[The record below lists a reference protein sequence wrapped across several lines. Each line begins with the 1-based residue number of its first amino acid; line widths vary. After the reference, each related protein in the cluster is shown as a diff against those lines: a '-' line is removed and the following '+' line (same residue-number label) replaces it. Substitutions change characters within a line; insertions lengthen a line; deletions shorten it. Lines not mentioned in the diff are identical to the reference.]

1 MIQALKRFYSS
12 FGDRGVMF
20 VMFAFS
26 VVAHS
31 LLAMC
36 MELPAVNPDEIG
48 VASIAAFYSGRDW
61 SALMGQVG
69 YYYGYVQ
76 AVFYAPLF
84 MLFNNSYALYKACL
98 VVNGVLISFIPLT
111 AYDIASRMGIGSVWK
126 KLVIAVCCGNY
137 ITYIAHSKF
146 IWNEAICSLLPWLLL
161 WVMFLGMGSK
171 SNGGRVMLSV
181 VAGILCAVCYG
192 AHSRLIAV
200 AAAFVLTLIIVRIS
214 MNRRILNLPVF
225 SVSLVAG
232 FAGEYFAKKAIQQAV
247 WNGKA
252 SGNTMEAELDRVLG
266 LFEEG
271 GFNRF
276 ISTLFGHLY
285 TFMTSTAG
293 LGAIAF
299 VVFFL
304 LIFVRIRE
312 WHTNRADVRNG
323 GSLIDGVKVYE
334 PSTKHTYSARLTAL
348 GIYAFLAVGGSMLL
362 SVLFKFNSNQID
374 DIKDLT
380 MFGRYTD
387 NTAPLVVLLVLIF
400 LFRYGLNIKNI
411 GWAAAV
417 YSYTCF
423 GFFTVSWQMV
433 SSARGY
439 RESPILGLM
448 PWRIG
453 EDYTRTLTA
462 DSFIIMTSVTFTVL
476 ALAAVFTVCT
486 RKSRK
491 ALISGLYCCLF
502 LYTTAFAGT
511 VYLPQRAEENLAKTE
526 PARQVSALLYNDAAS
541 PTIVAFDI
549 GSRSAGLVQFL
560 NLNTKVSI
568 IRKSKNIPENC
579 IIIADEE
586 KQLELAPGSFDY
598 IGTEGGLSV
607 YAYGETARDYMKY
620 KRSADVAELAADSEA
635 DHSEELSV

>member
-20 VMFAFS
+20 VMFAVS

-48 VASIAAFYSGRDW
+48 VASVAAFYSGRDW

-84 MLFNNSYALYKACL
+84 LLFNNSYALYKACL
-98 VVNGVLISFIPLT
+98 VMNGVLISFIPLI
-111 AYDIASRMGIGSVWK
+111 AYDISSRLGINAVWK
-126 KLVIAVCCGNY
+126 KLVIAFCCGNY

-146 IWNEAICSLLPWLLL
+146 IWNEAICSLLPWVLL
-161 WVMFLGMGSK
+161 WVMFMAMGSK
-171 SNGGRVMLSV
+171 KAGSRIAWSAA
-181 VAGILCAVCYG
+181 AGILCAVCYG
-192 AHSRLIAV
+192 AHSRLLAV
-200 AAAFVLTLIIVRIS
+200 VIAFVLTLLIVRIS
-214 MNRRILNLPVF
+214 MNRRILVLPVF
-225 SVSLVAG
+225 FPVLAAG
-232 FAGEYFAKKAIQQAV
+232 FVGEHFCRKAIQLAV
-247 WNGKA
+247 WNGRA
-252 SGNTMEAELDRVLG
+252 TGNTMEAELDRVFG

-271 GFNRF
+271 GFDRF

-312 WHTNRADVRNG
+312 WRNNLG
-323 GSLIDGVKVYE
+323 GTTVDGVKVYE
-334 PSTKHTYSARLTAL
+334 PATKHTYSARLTAL
-348 GIYAFLAVGGSMLL
+348 GIYAFLSVGGSMLL
-362 SVLFKFNSNQID
+362 SVLFKFNSGQISE
-374 DIKDLT
+374 IKDLT

-387 NTAPLVVLLVLIF
+387 NVAPLAILLVLVF
-400 LFRYGLNIKNI
+400 MFRYRLNLKNI
-411 GWAAAV
+411 AWAAAV
-417 YSYTCF
+417 YAYACF

-433 SSARGY
+433 GSAKGY
-439 RESPILGLM
+439 RESPVLGLM

-453 EDYTRTLTA
+453 EDFTKTFTPE
-462 DSFIIMTSVTFTVL
+462 SFIIMTSVTFTVL
-476 ALAAVFTVCT
+476 ALMAVFTACT
-486 RKSRK
+486 RKTRK
-491 ALISGLYCCLF
+491 ALISGIFCCLF
-502 LYTTAFAGT
+502 MYTTVFAGT
-511 VYLPQRAEENLAKTE
+511 SYLPERAEENLAKTE
-526 PARQVSALLYNDAAS
+526 PAKQVSTLLYNEAAS

-549 GSRSAGLVQFL
+549 GSRNAGLIQFM
-560 NLNTKVSI
+560 NLNTKVAI
-568 IRKSKNIPENC
+568 IRKEKNIPENT

-586 KQLELAPGSFDY
+586 RQLTLDPDSYDY

-620 KRSADVAELAADSEA
+620 KRSADVTGLDTDGETVHAEG
-635 DHSEELSV
+635 LSG

>member
-20 VMFAFS
+20 VMFAVN

-76 AVFYAPLF
+76 AIFYAPLF
-84 MLFNNSYALYKACL
+84 LFFNNSYALYKACL
-98 VVNGVLISFIPLT
+98 VMNGVLISFIPLI
-111 AYDIASRMGIGSVWK
+111 AYNIASRLGINSVWK
-126 KLVIAVCCGNY
+126 KVVTAFCCGSY

-146 IWNEAICSLLPWLLL
+146 IWNEAICSLLPWVLL
-161 WVMFLGMGSK
+161 WVMFLSMGAK
-171 SNGGRVMLSV
+171 KAGAKVLLSV
-181 VAGILCAVCYG
+181 AAGLLCAVCYG
-192 AHSRLIAV
+192 AHSRLLAV
-200 AAAFVLTLIIVRIS
+200 VIAFVLTVLIVRVC
-214 MNRRILNLPVF
+214 MNKRIFLLPVF
-225 SVSLVAG
+225 FPALAAG
-232 FAGEYFAKKAIQQAV
+232 FVGEHFARKAIQQAV

-285 TFMTSTAG
+285 TFVTSTVG
-293 LGAIAF
+293 IGAIAF
-299 VVFFL
+299 VVLFL
-304 LIFVRIRE
+304 LVVTRIRE
-312 WHTNRADVRNG
+312 WRTNRKGTPV
-323 GSLIDGVKVYE
+323 DGVKVYE
-334 PSTKHTYSARLTAL
+334 PSSKHTYSARLTVL

-362 SVLFKFNSNQID
+362 SVLFKFNSGQID

-387 NTAPLVVLLVLIF
+387 STAPLVIMLVMVF
-400 LFRYGLNIKNI
+400 LFRYGLNLKHI
-411 GWAAAV
+411 GWAAGV
-417 YSYTCF
+417 YSYVCF

-433 SSARGY
+433 SAAKGY
-439 RESPILGLM
+439 RESPMLGLM

-453 EDYTRTLTA
+453 ENYTKTFTS

-476 ALAAVFTVCT
+476 ALIAVFTACT
-486 RKSRK
+486 RKSRT
-491 ALISGLYCCLF
+491 ALISGMLSCLF
-502 LYTTAFAGT
+502 IYTTVFAGT
-511 VYLPQRAEENLAKTE
+511 VYLPQRAEENLVKTE
-526 PARQVSALLYNDAAS
+526 PAKQVSTLLYNEAAS
-541 PTIVAFDI
+541 PTIVTFGI
-549 GSRSAGLVQFL
+549 GSRSAGLIQFL
-560 NLNTKVSI
+560 NLNTNVAI
-568 IRKSKNIPENC
+568 IRKEKNIPENC

-586 KQLELAPGSFDY
+586 KQLTLDPDSYDY

-620 KRSADVAELAADSEA
+620 KRSADVTSPAVDENTAHAAG
-635 DHSEELSV
+635 LSG

>member
-20 VMFAFS
+20 VMFAVS
-26 VVAHS
+26 VVTHS

-48 VASIAAFYSGRDW
+48 VASVAAFYSGRDW

-76 AVFYAPLF
+76 AIFYAPLF
-84 MLFNNSYALYKACL
+84 LLFNNSYALYKACL
-98 VVNGVLISFIPLT
+98 VMNGVLISFIPLI
-111 AYDIASRMGIGSVWK
+111 AYNIASRLGINSVWK
-126 KLVIAVCCGNY
+126 KLVIAFCCGNY
-137 ITYIAHSKF
+137 ISYIAHSKF
-146 IWNEAICSLLPWLLL
+146 IWNEAICSLLPWVLL
-161 WVMFLGMGSK
+161 WVMFMAMGSK
-171 SNGGRVMLSV
+171 NAAARIAWSAA
-181 VAGILCAVCYG
+181 AGLLCAVCYG
-192 AHSRLIAV
+192 AHSRLLAV
-200 AAAFVLTLIIVRIS
+200 VVAFVLTLVIVRIS
-214 MNRRILNLPVF
+214 MNRRILVLPVF
-225 SVSLVAG
+225 FPALIAG
-232 FAGEYFAKKAIQQAV
+232 FVSEHFARKAIQQAV

-252 SGNTMEAELDRVLG
+252 SGNTLEAELDRVFG

-271 GFNRF
+271 GLGRF
-276 ISTLFGHLY
+276 VSTLFGHLY
-285 TFMTSTAG
+285 TFATSTAG
-293 LGAIAF
+293 LGAVAF

-312 WHTNRADVRNG
+312 WRQNLG
-323 GSLIDGVKVYE
+323 GTLVDGVKVYE
-334 PSTKHTYSARLTAL
+334 PATKHTYSARLTVL

-362 SVLFKFNSNQID
+362 SVLFKFNSGQID
-374 DIKDLT
+374 EIKDLT

-387 NTAPLVVLLVLIF
+387 NVAPLAVLLVLVF
-400 LFRYGLNIKNI
+400 MFRYKLNIKHI

-417 YSYTCF
+417 YAYICF

-433 SSARGY
+433 GGAKGY

-453 EDYTRTLTA
+453 EDYTKTFTS

-476 ALAAVFTVCT
+476 ALMAVFTACT
-486 RKSRK
+486 RKNRT
-491 ALISGLYCCLF
+491 ALISGLTCCLF
-502 LYTTAFAGT
+502 AYTTVFAGT
-511 VYLPQRAEENLAKTE
+511 VYLPDRAEENLAKTE
-526 PARQVSALLYNDAAS
+526 PAKQVSTLLYNEEAS
-541 PTIVAFDI
+541 PTIVAFGI
-549 GSRSAGLVQFL
+549 GSRSSGLIQFL
-560 NLNTKVSI
+560 NLNTKVAI
-568 IRKSKNIPENC
+568 IRKEKNIPENC

-586 KQLELAPGSFDY
+586 KQLALDPDSYDY

-620 KRSADVAELAADSEA
+620 KRSADVTELEA
-635 DHSEELSV
+635 DGATKHSEGLSN